1 MNKKLLAL
9 LLAILMVA
17 MSAVA
22 MAETQTSIRIT
33 KTYETGTAGD
43 DKITQTVPSET
54 LTFTAAFTGYKNA
67 AGTADTSVSTDNM
80 TATVNVAA
88 GTTSYNVTFTPDIA
102 KFSKAGY
109 YTFNVTESGESIQGE
124 EYNSDSVANFSFVVL
139 VGYNATTGALE
150 ITDVQFVTKT
160 GDEGAKVSGFT
171 NNYATGEFQIKKTMS
186 GNQADVNDKFTV
198 TLTVSAKES
207 NKLDPAFT
215 DITVDGKTVSPK
227 TVGTH
232 VYDVT
237 IGKDQTLTVAGIP
250 VGAQVKVE
258 ETGKTGKDG
267 IDYTPTYS
275 TSSLYAV
282 KTDTQV
288 APTITVV
295 ADGSA
300 KVGIHNFRDSSIDTG
315 VTTDSMPYILL
326 MAFVAIL
333 AVAFVAKKRTVKE

>member
-22 MAETQTSIRIT
+22 MADTQTSIKIT
-33 KTYETGTAGD
+33 KTYESDIDG

-54 LTFTAAFTGYKNA
+54 LTFTATFIGYKDA
-67 AGTADTSVSTDNM
+67 ADEADPDVTTENM
-80 TATVNVAA
+80 TATQSVAA
-88 GTTSYNVTFTPDIA
+88 GTNSYEVTFTPDIDN
-102 KFSKAGY
+102 FSQAGY
-109 YTFNVTESGESIQGE
+109 YTFRVTEEGQSIQGE
-124 EYNSDSVANFSFVVL
+124 EYNSKGASSFDFVVL
-139 VGYNATTGALE
+139 VGYDAAGDLE

-160 GDEGAKVSGFT
+160 DTQDAKISGFT

-186 GNQADVNDKFTV
+186 GNQADVNDTFEV
-198 TLTVSAKES
+198 TLTVSAYGS

-215 DITVDGKTVSPK
+215 NILVNDVSTAPK
-227 TVGTH
+227 TGTH
-232 VYDVT
+232 EYTVT
-237 IGKDQTLTVAGIP
+237 IGNNQTLTIAGIP
-250 VGAQVKVE
+250 VGAQVTVE
-258 ETGKTGKDG
+258 ETDKIGEDG
-267 IDYTPTYS
+267 IAYTATYS
-275 TSSLYAV
+275 TSSLDAG
-282 KTDTQV
+282 TEDSED
-288 APTITVV
+288 APTITVL
-295 ADGSA
+295 ADGTA

>member
-22 MAETQTSIRIT
+22 MADTQTSIKIT
-33 KTYETGTAGD
+33 KTYESDIDG

-54 LTFTAAFTGYKNA
+54 LTFTATFTGYKDA
-67 AGTADTSVSTDNM
+67 ADEADPDVTTENM
-80 TATVNVAA
+80 TATQSVAA
-88 GTTSYNVTFTPDIA
+88 GTNSYEVTFTPDIDN
-102 KFSKAGY
+102 FSQAGY
-109 YTFNVTESGESIQGE
+109 YTFRVTEEGQSIQGE
-124 EYNSDSVANFSFVVL
+124 EYNSKGASSFDFVVL
-139 VGYNATTGALE
+139 VGYDAAGDLE

-160 GDEGAKVSGFT
+160 DTQDAKISGFT

-186 GNQADVNDKFTV
+186 GNQADVNDTFTV
-198 TLTVSAKES
+198 TLTVSAYGS

-215 DITVDGKTVSPK
+215 DITVNGETVSPK
-227 TVGTH
+227 TQGTH

-237 IGKDQTLTVAGIP
+237 IGKDQLLTVSGIP

-267 IDYTPTYS
+267 IEYTATYS
-275 TSSLYAV
+275 DSNLDAV
-282 KTDTQV
+282 KTDSQT

-295 ADGSA
+295 AAGTA

>member
-22 MAETQTSIRIT
+22 MAATQNSITIT
-33 KTYETGTAGD
+33 KTYDTAGSAV
-43 DKITQTVPSET
+43 DKITQTVPTET
-54 LTFTAAFTGYKNA
+54 LTFTADFTEYKDA
-67 AGTADTSVSTDNM
+67 AGTVKSDVSTDDM
-80 TATVNVAA
+80 TVDLNVAA
-88 GTTSYNVTFTPDIA
+88 GTTSYSATFTPNIA
-102 KFSKAGY
+102 KFPAAGY
-109 YTFNVTESGESIQGE
+109 YTFHVTESGESIQGE
-124 EYNSDSVANFSFVVL
+124 EYNSDEVSGFDFIVL
-139 VGYNATTGALE
+139 VGYGATGNLE

-160 GDEGAKVSGFT
+160 DNEGAKVSGFT

-237 IGKDQTLTVAGIP
+237 IGKDQTLKIAGIP

-267 IDYTPTYS
+267 IEYNATYS
-275 TSSLYAV
+275 TSSLDAA
-282 KTDTQV
+282 KTDSSD
-288 APTITVV
+288 APTITVL
-295 ADGSA
+295 AAGTA

>member
-22 MAETQTSIRIT
+22 MAETQSSITIT
-33 KTYETGTAGD
+33 KTYESDTDG

-54 LTFTAAFTGYKNA
+54 LTFTATFTGYKDA
-67 AGTADTSVSTDNM
+67 ADTADKSVTTDNM
-80 TATVNVAA
+80 TATVGVAA
-88 GTTSYNVTFTPDIA
+88 GTNSYNVTFTPDKT

-109 YTFNVTESGESIQGE
+109 YTFHVTESGESIQGE
-124 EYNSDSVANFSFVVL
+124 EYNSDGVLGFDFIVL
-139 VGYNATTGALE
+139 VGYDASGALT

-160 GDEGAKVSGFT
+160 DDGGAKVSGFT

-186 GNQADVNDKFTV
+186 GNQADVNDTFTV

-207 NKLDPAFT
+207 SKLDPVFT

-237 IGKDQTLTVAGIP
+237 IGKDQTLKIAGIP

-267 IDYTPTYS
+267 IEYTATYS
-275 TSSLYAV
+275 TTSLDAA
-282 KTDTQV
+282 KTDSQT
-288 APTITVV
+288 APTITVN
-295 ADGSA
+295 ADGTA
-300 KVGIHNFRDSSIDTG
+300 KVGIHNFRDSSIATG

>member
-22 MAETQTSIRIT
+22 MAETQTSITIT
-33 KTYETGTAGD
+33 KAYDTTPADG
-43 DKITQTVPSET
+43 DKITQTVPTEK
-54 LTFTAAFTGYKNA
+54 LTFTATFTGYKDA
-67 AGTADTSVSTDNM
+67 AGTPNSNVTTENM
-80 TATVNVAA
+80 TVDLNVAA
-88 GTTSYNVTFTPDIA
+88 GTTSYTATFNPDIT
-102 KFSKAGY
+102 KFTAAGY
-109 YTFNVTESGESIQGE
+109 YTFKVTEAGESIQGE
-124 EYNSDSVANFSFVVL
+124 EYNSNSVANFDFVVL
-139 VGYNATTGALE
+139 VGYDATTGALK

-160 GDEGAKVSGFT
+160 DTDGTKISGFT

-186 GNQADVNDKFTV
+186 GNQADVNDTFTV
-198 TLTVSAKES
+198 TLTVSAYGS

-215 DITVDGKTVSPK
+215 DITVNGETVSPK
-227 TVGTH
+227 TQGTH

-237 IGKDQTLTVAGIP
+237 IGKDQLLTVSGIP

-275 TSSLYAV
+275 TSSLDAV

-295 ADGSA
+295 ANGSA